1 MAEKRWPE
9 FYFFYTI
16 NLSYGDLQSFPKK
29 LKFDGSNI
37 CKELL
42 IMKLKIINNCPSD
55 TLISLKSNF

>member
-16 NLSYGDLQSFPKK
+16 NKFKSFPKK